1 MKLNTRNT
9 FAVAMRRALRHW
21 LFATVLVPFGVLAVA
36 GQHDW
41 QETETETIWHERYT
55 NCDYGYYVSLSA
67 GVVAHGS
74 HSPSPNHG
82 FLVALPDVG
91 RTVLASID
99 DSRFVWVDAHY
110 NVTDYETLSDIAKYE
125 IDLTAEGKQR
135 FRVVR
140 RSSAKLAGLPAVQFM
155 LEYDAGGIRI
165 LEEQVI
171 ALRGNIVYTLGLR
184 TLQANRDSDEKKFS
198 KIRAGFRLLK
208 LPRGPCSN
216 G

>member
-1 MKLNTRNT
+1 
-9 FAVAMRRALRHW
+9 MRRSTLRRW
-21 LFATVLVPFGVLAVA
+21 LFATVLVTFAVVPTS
-36 GQHDW
+36 GQHNW

-55 NCDYGYYVSLSA
+55 NCDYGYYVSLNA

-82 FLVALPDVG
+82 FLIALPDVG
-91 RTVLASID
+91 RTALASTD
-99 DSRFVWVDAHY
+99 DNRFVWVDAHY
-110 NVTDYETLSDIAKYE
+110 NATDYKTLSDIAKDE
-125 IDLTAEGKQR
+125 IDLTGEGKQR

-140 RSSAKLAGLPAVQFM
+140 RSSAKLAGLSALQFM
-155 LEYDAGGIRI
+155 VEYDAGGSRL

-171 ALRGNIVYTLGLR
+171 ALRSDIVYTLGLR
-184 TLQANRDSDEKKFS
+184 TLQANHNSDEEQFS

-216 G
+216 E